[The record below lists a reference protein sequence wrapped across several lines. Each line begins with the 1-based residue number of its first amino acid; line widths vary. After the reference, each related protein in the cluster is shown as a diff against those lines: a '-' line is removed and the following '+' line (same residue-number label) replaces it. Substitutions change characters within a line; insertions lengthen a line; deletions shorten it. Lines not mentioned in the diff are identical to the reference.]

1 MNNEISEEAKRALA
15 DNARRKAI
23 DRLERDGAHSNA
35 AVQRRVL
42 ALAAERN
49 IPPAEYAKLMHKR
62 IGTEAV
68 LAFCKK
74 YNISI
79 DWLMCGDLKGLQRM
93 KHERVFQPVP
103 ASAATA
109 ERLAE
114 KYRNLSPELQKIVAK
129 TIDGLL
135 EQR

>member
-1 MNNEISEEAKRALA
+1 MNDEISQEAKQALA

-49 IPPAEYAKLMHKR
+49 IPPADYAKLMHKR
-62 IGTEAV
+62 IITEAV

-74 YNISI
+74 YNVSI

-93 KHERVFQPVP
+93 TLERKLCSPP
-103 ASAATA
+103 APTA
-109 ERLAE
+109 DRIMQ
-114 KYRNLSPELQKIVAK
+114 KYRNLSPVQQAIVDEA
-129 TIDGLL
+129 IDQLL
-135 EQR
+135 EKQK

>member
-42 ALAAERN
+42 ALAVERD
-49 IPPAEYAKLMHKR
+49 IPPADYAKLMHKR
-62 IGTEAV
+62 IITENM

-74 YNISI
+74 HKVSI

-93 KHERVFQPVP
+93 KQGRAAP
-103 ASAATA
+103 APESLQEKLA
-109 ERLAE
+109 RLSE
-114 KYRNLSPELQKIVAK
+114 SDREVIRKIVDQFVEGAS
-129 TIDGLL
+129 
-135 EQR
+135 